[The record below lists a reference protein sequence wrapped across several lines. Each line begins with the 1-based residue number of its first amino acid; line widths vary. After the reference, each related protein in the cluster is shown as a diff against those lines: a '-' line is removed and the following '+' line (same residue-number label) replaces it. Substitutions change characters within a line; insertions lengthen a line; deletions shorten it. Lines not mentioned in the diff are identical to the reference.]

1 MGRGLDSF
9 DAFDWPSL
17 LAGQDILVVDRE
29 RRRGLKT
36 ANALENAGARATLCE
51 TLESTSDR
59 LLRARYR
66 LMVMGLAVNPE
77 PGDAALFDLIDQMA
91 TPVLIMVDKLRQEPI
106 KQRLAGRQQGLR
118 LVEHGIGERDLVF
131 AITGSL
137 DE

>member
-9 DAFDWPSL
+9 DDFDWPSL

-51 TLESTSDR
+51 TQESTSDR

-66 LMVMGLAVNPE
+66 LVVVGLAAHPQ
-77 PGDAALFDLIDQMA
+77 PGDDALFDLIDQLA
-91 TPVLIMVDKLRQEPI
+91 TPVLVMVDALRQAPV
-106 KQRLAGRQQGLR
+106 KQRLARRQQGAR
-118 LVEHGIGERDLVF
+118 VIGHGIGERDLVL
-131 AITGSL
+131 AITGSH
-137 DE
+137 D